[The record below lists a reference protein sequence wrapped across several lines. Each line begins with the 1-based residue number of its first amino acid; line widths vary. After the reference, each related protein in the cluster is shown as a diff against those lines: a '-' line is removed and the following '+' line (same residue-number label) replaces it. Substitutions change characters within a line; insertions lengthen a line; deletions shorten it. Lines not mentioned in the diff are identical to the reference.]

1 MATGSTGTVAR
12 RKPVTKAKDANAEAL
27 RLLAEIGGRTT
38 SDDDI
43 VFEGKR
49 FVIPESYGS
58 FGEAAKVLADKAK
71 EEEQEFDFGRT
82 FRFRPM
88 DGAVATGNALRKAF
102 GFTKGK
108 PIRTMFGTR
117 PPQLLD
123 VEVGV
128 GATVQAPWG
137 ALEIPGFKDT
147 TLYFTE
153 DRDPELGPVFRIII
167 RGPKKYRA
175 EVEGLFTLVQRELE
189 ENSIYRGKA
198 VDGQVVPRFIDTTQL
213 DPNSVVYTAEV
224 LQQLQANVWSPI
236 QHAEVLAKLNQ
247 PGKRAVLF
255 EGPYGTGKSL
265 ASLLTAQIA
274 VENGWTFLQCRP
286 GRDDLELVL
295 QTARMYQPAVVFFED
310 LDTLAEPKHGEA
322 DQMSRLLDLFDGV
335 DTKNLRMLLVLTTNH
350 VEKLHPG
357 MLRPGRLDAV
367 VSIGALDRV
376 GVEKLTRYILNG
388 ALDENVDFDR
398 VFEAMSGYMP
408 AFVKE
413 AIDRTVRYA
422 VSRSGGEIGRI
433 NTDDLVGAANA
444 LRAQLALQADVSAEH
459 GEHPVVASLAELVTS
474 ASRKGLHGTQ
484 VFDLGEEYPSHEL
497 RANTRIGR

>member
-1 MATGSTGTVAR
+1 MTTARSGLVR
-12 RKPVTKAKDANAEAL
+12 RKPVMKAKDANAEAL

-49 FVIPESYGS
+49 FIIPESYAS
-58 FGEAAKVLADKAK
+58 FAEAAKVLADKAR
-71 EEEQEFDFGRT
+71 EEEQEFDFSRT
-82 FRFRPM
+82 FRYRPM

-108 PIRTMFGTR
+108 PIKTMFGTR
-117 PPQLLD
+117 PPELVD

-128 GATVQAPWG
+128 GKSVQAPWG
-137 ALEIPGFKDT
+137 ALEIPGFKNT
-147 TLYFTE
+147 TLYFSE
-153 DRDPELGPVFRIII
+153 NRDPELGPVFRIII

-175 EVEGLFTLVQRELE
+175 EVEGLFTLVQRELD

-198 VDGQVVPRFIDTTQL
+198 IDGQIVPRFIDTTLL
-213 DPNSVVYTAEV
+213 DPNSVVYTGEV
-224 LQQLQANVWSPI
+224 LQQLEANVWSPI
-236 QHAEVLAKLNQ
+236 KHADALAKRGQ

-310 LDTLAEPKHGEA
+310 LDTLAKPKHGEE
-322 DQMSRLLDLFDGV
+322 DLMSRLLDLFDGV
-335 DTKNLRMLLVLTTNH
+335 DTKGLRMLLVLTTNH

-367 VSIGALDRV
+367 VSIGALDRA
-376 GVEKLTRYILNG
+376 GVEKLCRYVLDD
-388 ALDENVDFDR
+388 ALDPKVDFDK
-398 VFEAMSGYMP
+398 VFEAMAGYMP

-422 VSRSGGEIGRI
+422 VSRSGGSVGKITTE
-433 NTDDLVGAANA
+433 DLVGAANG
-444 LRAQLALQADVSAEH
+444 LRAQLALQEGVSSEH
-459 GEHPVVASLAELVTS
+459 GEHPIVASLTDLVVQ
-474 ASRKGLHGTQ
+474 AARKGISGTHLY
-484 VFDLGEEYPSHEL
+484 DLESDYISHEVK
-497 RANTRIGR
+497 ANARIGK